1 MDYYVFLSP
10 PFGEAMKY
18 AILDVSEES
27 ASIVVGICRS
37 TVFP

>member
-1 MDYYVFLSP
+1 MDNNVFLSP
-10 PFGEAMKY
+10 PFGAAMTQ

-27 ASIVVGICRS
+27 ASIAVFICRS

>member
-1 MDYYVFLSP
+1 MDNYVFLSP
-10 PFGEAMKY
+10 PFGAAMAQ

-27 ASIVVGICRS
+27 ASIVVCIYRS